1 MSGYV
6 RLQSGCQMFQV
17 VHPMDVATLR
27 LLQQNSEDPVRDL
40 GCFSNMWVPCF
51 SVSPCFVVQ
60 FCQMWDNRNDLTI
73 SQKSRDK
80 SARYDLE

>member
-6 RLQSGCQMFQV
+6 RLQSACQMFQV

-40 GCFSNMWVPCF
+40 GDETTGSHVSLFLHVLFS
-51 SVSPCFVVQ
+51 S
-60 FCQMWDNRNDLTI
+60 
-73 SQKSRDK
+73 
-80 SARYDLE
+80 SARTTEMT